1 MYRRAARLFPGRIG
15 HVTLH
20 PLPLSPSSP
29 APIIPLIF
37 DPHLAPLFFLLPL
50 VATCLLSPLF
60 PLVPAATKRLPFN
73 AQVDKELSAEL
84 KGKVL
89 SVAGDFFIYE

>member
-1 MYRRAARLFPGRIG
+1 MYRRAARLFPGRTG
-15 HVTLH
+15 RVTLH

-29 APIIPLIF
+29 APVIPLIF
-37 DPHLAPLFFLLPL
+37 DPHPAPLFFLLPL
-50 VATCLLSPLF
+50 VPICLLSRLS
-60 PLVPAATKRLPFN
+60 PLVPAATKRLPFD

-84 KGKVL
+84 KGRVL